1 MARSVVYFYPT
12 SDVPIT
18 SANVVA
24 AVNACQEPPP
34 ALPGV
39 TITDQQVSERRE
51 RFRVRAFLSV
61 PYILTILADDLDGPG
76 IAMLR
81 TMDLVSTGGAPL
93 DSGVGDRMVKRGVR
107 LVSRLGSSECG
118 CEYRHPMG
126 SLDICRV

>member
-12 SDVPIT
+12 SDMPIT

-24 AVNACQEPPP
+24 AVNACQDPPP
-34 ALPGV
+34 VLPGMSM
-39 TITDQQVSERRE
+39 TDQQVLERME

-61 PYILTILADDLDGPG
+61 PYILIVLAEDTDGPG
-76 IAMLR
+76 LAMLK
-81 TMDLVSTGGAPL
+81 TMDFVSTGGAPL

-118 CEYRHPMG
+118 CE
-126 SLDICRV
+126 